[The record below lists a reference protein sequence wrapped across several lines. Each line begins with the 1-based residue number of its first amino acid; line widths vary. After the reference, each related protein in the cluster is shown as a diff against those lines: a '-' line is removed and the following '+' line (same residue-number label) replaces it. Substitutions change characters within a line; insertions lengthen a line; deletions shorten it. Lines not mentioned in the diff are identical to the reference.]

1 METRDRRTPVRR
13 YNGTPVISMTSA
25 EAKRLLMRV
34 IVVGLASVLTLTALA
49 YAIDFAVFRYRVSTN
64 RQPFGQITV
73 SSYDAIPQ
81 KSGKTLFIFHPP
93 EAQTC
98 VNSLFPREGY
108 TPCWY
113 LQRHTDQRID
123 M

>member
-1 METRDRRTPVRR
+1 
-13 YNGTPVISMTSA
+13 MTSA
-25 EAKRLLMRV
+25 EFKRLLLRV
-34 IVVGLASVLTLTALA
+34 ILIGLASALGLTALA
-49 YAIDFAVFRYRVSTN
+49 YAVDYTVFRYRVATN
-64 RQPFGQITV
+64 RQPYGQITV

-81 KSGKTLFIFHPP
+81 KSGKTEFIFNPP

-98 VNSLFPREGY
+98 VHSLFPREGY

-113 LQRHTDQRID
+113 LQRHTEQRIN

>member
-1 METRDRRTPVRR
+1 MLAA
-13 YNGTPVISMTSA
+13 GI
-25 EAKRLLMRV
+25 KRWLTRV
-34 IVVGLASVLTLTALA
+34 IVVGLASALGLTALA
-49 YAIDFAVFRYRVSTN
+49 YAVDYAVFRYRVATN

-73 SSYDAIPQ
+73 MSYDAVPQ
-81 KSGKTLFIFHPP
+81 KSGRTQFIFNPP
-93 EAQTC
+93 EARTC

-113 LQRHTDQRID
+113 LQRHTEQRID